1 MNKLIIAALV
11 LGTAFTACNKGTIS
25 SKRLDGTWKLTSGT
39 GTVKVE
45 DSQTN
50 GGTTTS
56 YTSNSTQTWNGST
69 LVTVT
74 TSNVPGSATT
84 TTTGTFTSEWTFTK
98 SDGKFT
104 SKTKSENTYDW
115 DGSYYS
121 ASDCNF
127 SSMYTDGSRKVTNTT
142 DVSASGLFTVLGST
156 GDIEK
161 NTRIL
166 TETTSETT
174 ISSTAYTYFNGTTA
188 ITTPVYTYT
197 SGGCTLAPTSM
208 PSTTTTNNDV
218 STSGSVMTI
227 SESTKSEMTI
237 TSKNVSTDY
246 DGTDKTV
253 YTSENSLKFTKN

>member
-25 SKRLDGTWKLTSGT
+25 SKRLDGTWKLTTGT
-39 GTVKVE
+39 GTVTRVE
-45 DSQTN
+45 SVTN
-50 GGTTTS
+50 GGSTTSSTTTS
-56 YTSNSTQTWNGST
+56 KQTWNGST
-69 LVTVT
+69 LVSVT
-74 TSNVPGSATT
+74 TSNIPGSLTT

-115 DGSYYS
+115 DGFYYS
-121 ASDCNF
+121 DNNCTND
-127 SSMYTDGSRKVTNTT
+127 YINGSRKVTNTT

-174 ISSTAYTYFNGTTA
+174 ISSTAYAYFDGATA